1 MRTPDVRDPV
11 AVPFGPPRHDAGRA
25 PKRVALVTA
34 LITGASSGRGAAHAR
49 LLAAD
54 CDFVLVARRADR
66 LSELADELRAAGAA
80 VEVLPADLG
89 NHDGLATVAK
99 RIAAGDVR
107 LLISNAGD
115 GGYAPLADGAPEEID
130 RLLTLNGVA
139 SIQLARAALPGML
152 TAGEGTIV
160 TVASLLAFSAG
171 QSNPHMPPRTLYN
184 AAKAATVAFTR
195 TLTHERRIRKEH
207 PLRHDRGRRGPSRPR
222 RPAPGRDDLRI
233 AHSIAMTCVI
243 PPADAA
249 KAHDLLARSWGGN
262 GGWVCGGWR
271 VGPRMVRILRGPK
284 SGHGPDPSSA
294 YPSVRRG

>member
-1 MRTPDVRDPV
+1 M
-11 AVPFGPPRHDAGRA
+11 
-25 PKRVALVTA
+25 ALVTA

-54 CDFVLVARRADR
+54 CDFVLVARRADH

-107 LLISNAGD
+107 LLISNAGN
-115 GGYAPLADGAPEEID
+115 GGYAPLADVVPEQID

-152 TAGEGTIV
+152 TAGEGAIV

-171 QSNPHMPPRTLYN
+171 QSNPHMPPRTLHN
-184 AAKAATVAFTR
+184 AAEAATVAFTR

-222 RPAPGRDDLRI
+222 RPAPGRDDLRTGPGGPDRPH
-233 AHSIAMTCVI
+233 ADL
-243 PPADAA
+243 PPRRAPGGQT
-249 KAHDLLARSWGGN
+249 WGN
-262 GGWVCGGWR
+262 GGWVCGGWC
-271 VGPRMVRILRGPK
+271 G
-284 SGHGPDPSSA
+284 S
-294 YPSVRRG
+294 